1 MIRLKYCEHQ
11 SDCYVEM
18 DCGLTGGTQRRCG
31 ETSEEALIAFSAGG
45 EGELGKKGA
54 GRLDLGTVPFLGS
67 PLVLSAM
74 LAALPQSLG
83 GCSPGLYGLGLHSAP
98 LTSSFWPVAIC
109 MLVTPTLQL
118 TFLC

>member
-1 MIRLKYCEHQ
+1 MIRLKYHEHQ

-18 DCGLTGGTQRRCG
+18 DCGPTGGTQRRCG
-31 ETSEEALIAFSAGG
+31 ETSGEALTAFRAGG

-54 GRLDLGTVPFLGS
+54 GRLDLGTLPFLGS

-74 LAALPQSLG
+74 LAALPQSPWRVFPWTLWVG
-83 GCSPGLYGLGLHSAP
+83 ALQR
-98 LTSSFWPVAIC
+98 SSDQLFLSSCIC

-118 TFLC
+118 AFLC